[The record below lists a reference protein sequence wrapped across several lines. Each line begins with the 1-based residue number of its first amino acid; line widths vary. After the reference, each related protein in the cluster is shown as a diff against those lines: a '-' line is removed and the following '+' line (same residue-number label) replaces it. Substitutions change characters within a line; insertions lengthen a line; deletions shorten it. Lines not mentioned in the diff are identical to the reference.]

1 VDLKGKGVDKASHF
15 DIEAL
20 TMLEEIMEDEF
31 PELVNVFVTDSDPR
45 IPALQQALENNE
57 TETLRELS
65 HSFKGASGN
74 LSALPLADLCYQIE
88 EKSREG
94 KTEGTAE
101 LIERV
106 EQEYQSVKSILL
118 AMIN

>member
-1 VDLKGKGVDKASHF
+1 MDKASHF

-20 TMLEEIMEDEF
+20 ALLEEIMDDEF
-31 PELVNVFVTDSDPR
+31 PELVNVFVADSDPR
-45 IPALQQALENNE
+45 IPALQQALAKNE
-57 TETLRELS
+57 TDTLRELA

-101 LIERV
+101 LIERIDG
-106 EQEYQSVKSILL
+106 EYQQVKSILL
-118 AMIN
+118 TMIG